1 MRLSKT
7 TMEDKI
13 MLGVIFAI
21 LMLALF
27 GKLVMLAIKASWGIL
42 KVLVCIVFF
51 PVLLIVLFAS
61 GLIWLAIILAIVAGI
76 ASIFTTI

>member
-1 MRLSKT
+1 
-7 TMEDKI
+7 MEDKI
-13 MLGVIFAI
+13 MLVVIFAI

-27 GKLVMLAIKASWGIL
+27 GKLIMLAIKASWGIL

-61 GLIWLAIILAIVAGI
+61 GLIWLAIILAIVAGL
-76 ASIFTTI
+76 ASIFITI